1 MQAILKCITAA
12 TTVVS
17 VALSVDGAS
26 AQQPFQ
32 PAPQAW
38 GPAVAVKD
46 IDPAIRAAAEV
57 LGIVRTRALAIGQV
71 NLPEF
76 VGKGTIVDLEA
87 TGAAQPVEVSRYT
100 YSIALHLQASR
111 LDFEGPQ
118 TPRTIR
124 VVKANRA
131 WNESWSDDKTKL
143 STSPS
148 NNAAYRSQ
156 LMWLSPHAFLHAA
169 AFASGKKCLDGKACN
184 TPVKVTQDGGQTTIE
199 IEVSGTTYK
208 ATLGAD
214 KRPERIEAMVTMPG
228 GGTKRLVASYADY
241 RTGEK
246 PDAGFGLAEGKEALD
261 KYHSGT
267 YWPSRVTHELDGM
280 KVLDLTISEG
290 WANPYVVFPDPEL
303 LAKAQ

>member
-1 MQAILKCITAA
+1 VRAILKCMSVTTAVA
-12 TTVVS
+12 VVAFS
-17 VALSVDGAS
+17 PDRAA
-26 AQQPFQ
+26 AQAPF
-32 PAPQAW
+32 PPPLQAW

-57 LGIVRTRALAIGQV
+57 LGVVRTRALVIGQV

-76 VGKGTIVDLEA
+76 VGKGTIVDVEA
-87 TGAAQPVEVSRYT
+87 TGSAQPVEVSRYT

-118 TPRTIR
+118 TPRAIR
-124 VVKANRA
+124 VVKGNRA
-131 WNESWSDDKTKL
+131 WNESWNEDKTKL

-148 NNAAYRSQ
+148 DNAAYRSQ
-156 LMWLSPHAFLHAA
+156 AMWLSPHAFVHAA

-184 TPVKVTQDGGQTTIE
+184 TPVKVAQDGGRTTIE
-199 IEVSGTTYK
+199 VDVNGTTYK
-208 ATLGAD
+208 ATMGAD
-214 KRPERIEAMVTMPG
+214 KRPERIEATITMPG
-228 GGTKRLVASYADY
+228 GSSKKLVASYADY

-246 PDAGFGLAEGKEALD
+246 PDAGFGSSEGKDALD
-261 KYHSGT
+261 RYHSGT

-290 WANPYVVFPDPEL
+290 WANPYMVFPDPEL

>member
-1 MQAILKCITAA
+1 MYAA
-12 TTVVS
+12 TAVAVV
-17 VALSVDGAS
+17 AFGAD
-26 AQQPFQ
+26 
-32 PAPQAW
+32 PAPAQAPFPVPLSAW

-46 IDPAIRAAAEV
+46 IDPTIRAAAEV
-57 LGIVRTRALAIGQV
+57 LGVVRTRALVIGQV
-71 NLPEF
+71 NLPEY

-87 TGAAQPVEVSRYT
+87 TGAAQPVEVTRYA
-100 YSIALHLQASR
+100 YAIALQLQASR
-111 LDFEGPQ
+111 VDFEGPQ

-124 VVKANRA
+124 VVKGNRA
-131 WNESWSDDKTKL
+131 WNETWSEDKTKL

-148 NNAAYRSQ
+148 NNATYRSQ

-184 TPVKVTQDGGQTTIE
+184 TPVKVTQDGGRTA
-199 IEVSGTTYK
+199 IEVEVNGTNYK

-214 KRPERIEAMVTMPG
+214 KRPERIEAMVTVPG
-228 GGTKRLVASYADY
+228 GGSKKLVASFADY

-267 YWPSRVTHELDGM
+267 YWPSRVTHELDGV

>member
-1 MQAILKCITAA
+1 VQAILKCMSAA
-12 TTVVS
+12 MAIAA
-17 VALSVDGAS
+17 VALSADRAS
-26 AQQPFQ
+26 AQGP
-32 PAPQAW
+32 PASPQAW
-38 GPAVAVKD
+38 GPTVAVKD

-57 LGIVRTRALAIGQV
+57 LGIVRTRALVIGQV

-76 VGKGTIVDLEA
+76 VGKGTMVDLEA
-87 TGAAQPVEVSRYT
+87 TGSPRPVEVSRYT
-100 YSIALHLQASR
+100 YAIALHIPAAR

-124 VVKANRA
+124 VVKGNRA
-131 WNESWSDDKTKL
+131 WNEAWNDDKTKL

-148 NNAAYRSQ
+148 DNAAYRAQ
-156 LMWLSPHAFLHAA
+156 VMWLSPHAFLHAA

-184 TPVKVTQDGGQTTIE
+184 TPVKVAQEGGRTVVDV
-199 IEVSGTTYK
+199 EVNGVTYK
-208 ATLGAD
+208 ATMATD
-214 KRPERIEAMVTMPG
+214 KRPERIEAMVKMPG
-228 GGTKRLVASYADY
+228 GASKKLTASYADY

-246 PDAGFGLAEGKEALD
+246 PDAGFGLAEGKDALD

-267 YWPSRVTHELDGM
+267 YWPSRITHELDGM

-290 WANPYVVFPDPEL
+290 WANPYAVFPDPEL